1 MTVLWANV
9 VSAWRC
15 RWCEL
20 FESSHWFVPGLFF
33 ECLWCRWC
41 ESHSVAG
48 CVSDYC
54 RRNCV
59 SCVGRPA
66 IEFKAVMFVMSMG
79 LKAHVISCEAC
90 ELCHSCFLCE
100 LWQSISSSVC
110 QAHLSCC
117 SAVLRVIKFLSVMT
131 VVAALE
137 TLGTT
142 NMMQVVF
149 VIFIAPF
156 QWWTWNLSLLSCC
169 EHLNPACHQTYTF
182 HSAVVSYVVLVRHD
196 RHRRD
201 VRHFRYTSHI
211 RHGCHESDSR
221 KSMWRMVIPY
231 CWPWHAWPEF
241 SFFELV
247 YSFRCCRCCDGD
259 FNLIHFPEEIE
270 HRYWVFQHCF
280 LSKTHMGIYCCQK
293 QCYYCSQMG
302 FSRLWPEAV
311 WVMSVMRHHARV
323 THRNACR
330 HSREN
335 LNTTVWRD
343 VVVHQTSRIHG
354 RRRLETS
361 FQDVN

>member
-48 CVSDYC
+48 CISDYC
-54 RRNCV
+54 WRNCV

-90 ELCHSCFLCE
+90 ELCHSCLLCE

-137 TLGTT
+137 TLGA
-142 NMMQVVF
+142 QQIWCKLYLWYSLRHF
-149 VIFIAPF
+149 SDEREIFHC
-156 QWWTWNLSLLSCC
+156 S
-169 EHLNPACHQTYTF
+169 H
-182 HSAVVSYVVLVRHD
+182 VVSIWILPAIKLTL
-196 RHRRD
+196 
-201 VRHFRYTSHI
+201 FTQQS
-211 RHGCHESDSR
+211 
-221 KSMWRMVIPY
+221 
-231 CWPWHAWPEF
+231 
-241 SFFELV
+241 
-247 YSFRCCRCCDGD
+247 
-259 FNLIHFPEEIE
+259 
-270 HRYWVFQHCF
+270 
-280 LSKTHMGIYCCQK
+280 
-293 QCYYCSQMG
+293 
-302 FSRLWPEAV
+302 
-311 WVMSVMRHHARV
+311 WVMSF
-323 THRNACR
+323 
-330 HSREN
+330 
-335 LNTTVWRD
+335 L
-343 VVVHQTSRIHG
+343 
-354 RRRLETS
+354 
-361 FQDVN
+361 